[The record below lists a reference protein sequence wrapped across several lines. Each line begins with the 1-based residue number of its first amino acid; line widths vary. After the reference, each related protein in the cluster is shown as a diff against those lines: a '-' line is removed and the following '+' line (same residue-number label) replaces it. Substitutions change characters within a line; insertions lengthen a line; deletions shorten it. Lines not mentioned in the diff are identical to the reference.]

1 MIRLILMISYLS
13 GKIILK
19 TQESAILEVGGVG
32 YEVWLAEKSLEKV
45 LEKGQDFSF
54 YCQLE
59 ANERG
64 VKLYGFL
71 THSQLE
77 LFKVIR
83 GITGIGPK
91 AALQISSL
99 GSLEEI
105 KKIIEEG
112 KAIPGI
118 GPKKASKIVLELSG
132 KISQQKSKSKTQKN
146 EFENDETYLA
156 LIGLGF
162 TKEQALNVLS
172 QIPKEITSVQD
183 KIKQALKALKK

>member
-1 MIRLILMISYLS
+1 MIAYLQ

-19 TQESAILEVGGVG
+19 TKESAILEVNSVG

-45 LEKGQDFSF
+45 PEKGQDFNF

-71 THSQLE
+71 THDQLE

-132 KISQQKSKSKTQKN
+132 KISQQNKSKVKKN

-162 TKEQALNVLS
+162 TKEQALSAIAQL
-172 QIPKEITSVQD
+172 PKEITSIQE
-183 KIKQALKALKK
+183 KIKQALKALKQ

>member
-1 MIRLILMISYLS
+1 MIAYLQ
-13 GKIILK
+13 GKVILK
-19 TQESAILEVGGVG
+19 TEEAAILEVNGVG
-32 YEVWLAEKSLEKV
+32 YEVWLAEKTLEKV
-45 LEKGQDFSF
+45 PEKGQDFNF

-71 THSQLE
+71 THDQLE

-105 KKIIEEG
+105 KKIIEDG

-118 GPKKASKIVLELSG
+118 GHKKASKIVLELSG
-132 KISQQKSKSKTQKN
+132 KITQQSKSKAQKS
-146 EFENDETYLA
+146 ELENDETYLA

-162 TKEQALNVLS
+162 TKEQTLS
-172 QIPKEITSVQD
+172 AIAQLPKEITSVQD
-183 KIKQALKALKK
+183 KIKQALKILR

>member
-1 MIRLILMISYLS
+1 MIAYLQ

-19 TQESAILEVGGVG
+19 TKESAILEVNSVG

-45 LEKGQDFSF
+45 PEKGQDFNF

-71 THSQLE
+71 THDQLE

-105 KKIIEEG
+105 KKI
-112 KAIPGI
+112 
-118 GPKKASKIVLELSG
+118 
-132 KISQQKSKSKTQKN
+132 
-146 EFENDETYLA
+146 F
-156 LIGLGF
+156 
-162 TKEQALNVLS
+162 
-172 QIPKEITSVQD
+172 
-183 KIKQALKALKK
+183 

>member
-1 MIRLILMISYLS
+1 MIAYLQ
-13 GKIILK
+13 GKIIFK
-19 TQESAILEVGGVG
+19 IEEVVILEVNGVG

-45 LEKGQDFSF
+45 PEKGQDFSF

-71 THSQLE
+71 THDQLE

-83 GITGIGPK
+83 GIIGIGPK
-91 AALQISSL
+91 AALHISSL

-105 KKIIEEG
+105 KKLIEEG

-132 KISQQKSKSKTQKN
+132 KITQQSKSKAQKS
-146 EFENDETYLA
+146 ELETDETYLA

-162 TKEQALNVLS
+162 TKEQALSAIAQL
-172 QIPKEITSVQD
+172 PKEITNTQER
-183 KIKQALKALKK
+183 IKQGLRILGK

>member
-1 MIRLILMISYLS
+1 MIAYLK

-19 TQESAILEVGGVG
+19 TQESAILEVNGVG

-45 LEKGQDFSF
+45 PENGQDFSF
-54 YCQLE
+54 FCHLE

-71 THSQLE
+71 TYDQLE

-83 GITGIGPK
+83 GIIGIGPK
-91 AALQISSL
+91 ASLQISSL
-99 GSLEEI
+99 GSIEEI

-112 KAIPGI
+112 KIIPGI

-162 TKEQALNVLS
+162 SKEQALSAINQL
-172 QIPKEITSVQD
+172 PKEITSVQD
-183 KIKQALKALKK
+183 KIKQALKLLER